1 MQTGFLAHWLFAI
14 ICMFVMSVRPPVPA
28 RAVEVEP
35 PKIATPAVPVRL
47 AAAAKPRVT
56 VVGPVVVTASK
67 IEEPLSNVA
76 SSLTLITREDIERR
90 RAQTIQE
97 VLREVPGVDLQSNG
111 GSPGSF
117 TQVRIRGANDDNVV
131 VLVDGARVNGLF
143 GGNFDFGL
151 MPTDNV
157 ERIEVLRGGASA
169 LYGSDAIGGVINII
183 TRRGKGKPRVSLF
196 WEGGSLETFKEGASA
211 TGVWKG
217 NDFAITYSRLDS
229 TGLRP
234 GPFNHS
240 HERANHWSI
249 LLGRDLGPEDDRLGR
264 VQSTLNVSQEDLQ
277 VPFDF
282 PFGFDFFAAPFGD
295 PAAFET
301 YDPNNNQRR
310 LFVTT
315 TNTLDL
321 KPTDWW
327 ETTLRFSLTQNRLRS
342 DNELDQGL
350 PFPFLFREQNFG
362 SFVFR
367 PVTNFNRS
375 RTAETTVET
384 EWLHHITFEGNHWKN
399 VFTAGYLFERDHVA
413 FRDFSTAANFGG
425 LPPLY
430 SSVSATRNRNA
441 SYYQDQITLWDRL
454 FLNAGFRADQESQES
469 NRILPGTTMRT
480 HSKTDSLYGIEYT
493 PRFSAALDLP
503 EIHAKLHGAWSR
515 NFHAPTFA
523 DLYFPGFSNDML
535 QPEISRSAEGGVTM
549 NFLDGRLGG
558 DVTYYRTDFDGLIVF
573 VTLAGPP
580 FFDLANV
587 AKAKAE
593 GLEVSG
599 WAGPWK
605 GFTVKGNYTFLDTRG
620 DDGQPLLRRPRD
632 KFNVSLGYQKNRLTV
647 NLDFNYV
654 GGQRDSFDFVAAD
667 GRIRAGAVPRYHRLD
682 VAATWD
688 LLRDRGPFKNLQIYT
703 RIYNAFDSDIEQ
715 VKGFPD
721 AGTTAFSGIRATF

>member
-1 MQTGFLAHWLFAI
+1 MQTRIVGRWRKAALAALLLLAF
-14 ICMFVMSVRPPVPA
+14 P
-28 RAVEVEP
+28 
-35 PKIATPAVPVRL
+35 PAVP
-47 AAAAKPRVT
+47 AQRVT
-56 VVGPVVVTASK
+56 KVPPVVVTANK

-90 RAQTIQE
+90 KAQTVQE
-97 VLREVPGVDLQSNG
+97 MLREVPGVDLQSSG

-117 TQVRIRGANDDNVV
+117 TQVRIRGANDDQLV
-131 VLVDGARVNGLF
+131 VLVDGARVNGSF

-183 TRRGKGKPRVSLF
+183 TRRGKGKPHASLF

-211 TGVWKG
+211 SGVWKG

-229 TGLRP
+229 AGLRP
-234 GPFNHS
+234 GPYNHS
-240 HERANHWSI
+240 HERANHWSV
-249 LLGRDLGPEDDRLGR
+249 LLGRDLGPEDDRIGR
-264 VQSTLNVSQEDLQ
+264 IQSTLNVSQENLQ

-282 PFGFDFFAAPFGD
+282 PFGFDFFAV
-295 PAAFET
+295 PAGIPPAFET
-301 YDPNNNQRR
+301 FDPNNNQDR
-310 LFVTT
+310 LFITST
-315 TNTLDL
+315 STLDL

-327 ETTLRFSLTQNRLRS
+327 ETTLRFSLSQNQQHS
-342 DNELDQGL
+342 DNSLDQGL

-362 SFVFR
+362 GFIFR

-375 RTAETTVET
+375 RTAETTVEA
-384 EWLHHITFEGNHWKN
+384 EWLNHITFEGDHWKN
-399 VFTAGYLFERDHVA
+399 VFTAGYVFESDHVA
-413 FRDFSTAANFGG
+413 FRDYSTSANFGS

-430 SSVSATRNRNA
+430 SNVNATRNRNA
-441 SYYQDQITLWDRL
+441 LYYQDQLTLWERL
-454 FLNAGFRADQESQES
+454 FLNAGFRADQESDES
-469 NRILPGTTMRT
+469 HRILPGTTMRV

-515 NFHAPTFA
+515 NFHAPTLL
-523 DLYFPGFSNDML
+523 DLYFPGFSNDTL
-535 QPEISRSAEGGVTM
+535 QPETSRSAEGGVTLD
-549 NFLDGRLGG
+549 FLDGRIGG
-558 DVTYYRTDFDGLIVF
+558 DVTYYRTDFEDLIVF

-580 FFDLANV
+580 FFDLANE
-587 AKAKAE
+587 AKARAQ

-599 WAGPWK
+599 WAGPWR
-605 GFTVKGNYTFLDTRG
+605 GFTLRGNYTLLDTRG
-620 DDGQPLLRRPRD
+620 ADGQPLQRRPRN
-632 KFNVSLGYQKNRLTV
+632 KFNVSLGYQKSRLTV
-647 NLDFNYV
+647 NVDFNYV
-654 GGQRDSFDFVAAD
+654 GSQRDTFDFVAAD
-667 GRIRAGAVPRYHRLD
+667 GGIREGDLPHWHRLD

-703 RIYNAFDSDIEQ
+703 RVYNAFDTDIEQ

-721 AGTTAFSGIRATF
+721 AGTTAFGGIRATF